1 MRDVWIWQKKD
12 KEPKKPVA
20 AEAVLTTERKEEL
33 FRTISLKKE
42 EVNQITGEQQAKVY
56 EEIGLAFHELGEE
69 DQAVE
74 ALEKSLQAKK
84 SVGAGYK
91 ILLKLYNKKRAEAA
105 KINDEAS
112 LQIYLKKMD
121 QMMQLSKDVAR
132 GLR

>member
-1 MRDVWIWQKKD
+1 MFGFGKKKD
-12 KEPKKPVA
+12 KEPKKAVA
-20 AEAVLTTERKEEL
+20 AEAVLTAERKEEL

-84 SVGAGYK
+84 SVGDGYK

-105 KINDEAS
+105 KANDEAS